1 MFSHLFRQVSSISME
16 AKQQNIVVQVS
27 ALTGD
32 PIHVTVSQIDTVAR
46 LKRHIFK
53 AIALPV
59 AQQRLMF
66 RSTQLTGAQDLVHFV
81 CLMSRAS
88 MLAFA
93 VAGQKQGCPRC

>member
-1 MFSHLFRQVSSISME
+1 ME

-32 PIHVTVSQIDTVAR
+32 PVQVTVSQIDTVAR

-66 RSTQLTGAQDLVHFV
+66 RSTALTGSLL
-81 CLMSRAS
+81 C
-88 MLAFA
+88 
-93 VAGQKQGCPRC
+93 CC

>member
-1 MFSHLFRQVSSISME
+1 MYSPLFRQVSSISME

-27 ALTGD
+27 ALTGE
-32 PIHVTVSQIDTVAR
+32 PVHVTVSRTGTVAR

-66 RSTQLTGAQDLVHFV
+66 RSTQLTGSLPCCCRGAD
-81 CLMSRAS
+81 ST
-88 MLAFA
+88 LA
-93 VAGQKQGCPRC
+93 